1 MFQRELRI
9 DLEKLSFLRESLAPD
24 DHFIPAQRQAPKSNS
39 PVFVG
44 LKHARYA
51 CRLANNSAT
60 SPDAPA
66 RRIGH
71 LKPQL
76 SAYPLRKRNGGHDT
90 NCDQR
95 EKGIATKRHKI
106 DRMFPI
112 PFDLLCFLVLFCGH
126 FSRRGDFDAPSIKLA
141 GPG

>member
-9 DLEKLSFLRESLAPD
+9 DLEKLRFLRESLAPD

-44 LKHARYA
+44 LKHALYA
-51 CRLANNSAT
+51 CRLANNSANC
-60 SPDAPA
+60 PDAPA

-76 SAYPLRKRNGGHDT
+76 SAYPLRKRNGGPET

-95 EKGIATKRHKI
+95 EEGVPHNLKSEISKCQIGLSQ
-106 DRMFPI
+106 F
-112 PFDLLCFLVLFCGH
+112 
-126 FSRRGDFDAPSIKLA
+126 
-141 GPG
+141 